1 MTANKGQFW
10 DPDCRVGWWGSLG
23 LEVSYNENYCLEGRA
38 ERRTGATEGEDGV
51 GEARSIDCVYRHIPL
66 HHALRVLSRGRSPS
80 RPPCLRASPSHGQPG
95 QLWRRGWASP
105 VSRRDLSSKLTWGA
119 HRRRLDFSAKGQNAT
134 KCSFSIP
141 SYMEAVLNSIG
152 FALGVCELP

>member
-1 MTANKGQFW
+1 MVSCHAVTAVTANKGQFW

-66 HHALRVLSRGRSPS
+66 HHALLSCTQRLQTTFVNGVNGVNDYLVVRKLNGR
-80 RPPCLRASPSHGQPG
+80 
-95 QLWRRGWASP
+95 
-105 VSRRDLSSKLTWGA
+105 
-119 HRRRLDFSAKGQNAT
+119 
-134 KCSFSIP
+134 
-141 SYMEAVLNSIG
+141 
-152 FALGVCELP
+152 LGTLC